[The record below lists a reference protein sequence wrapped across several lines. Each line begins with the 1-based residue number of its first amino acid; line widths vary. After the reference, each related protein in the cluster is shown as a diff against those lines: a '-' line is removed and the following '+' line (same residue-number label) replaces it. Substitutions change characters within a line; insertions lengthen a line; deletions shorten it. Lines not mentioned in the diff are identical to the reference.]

1 MAEEHTQARAFEA
14 FNARFLTSEEVART
28 FIPPPQY
35 DRLVEVGHSVL
46 LGPRGSGKTTLL
58 KMLQLRALNA
68 WQHEK
73 ASAIRRAISFHAIF
87 LGTDVLWGSQL
98 ESRTKD
104 IADEEKR
111 TQIRRTSFRLH
122 LALAF
127 LNSLEECRD
136 PVLAQHPEL
145 TRFTHKIAGEDEQML
160 ARSLADLW
168 LMDSATDTL
177 LGLRIQLRT
186 QLSRLLALTSELRR
200 DTSAPLPQFVDLDPV
215 SSLISAIDLTNHVLK
230 QPSRRWAILCDELE
244 IAPDMVRRELFQ
256 LLRST
261 SHNVIFKF
269 SLFPYSS
276 ELSTLTGPN
285 SPSRG
290 NDYAALELYYGRREN
305 AYQFCEAMLR
315 GMVAEAGGQPFAIP
329 EDVLGDGWFDGGRGH
344 RRTKA
349 SPYAPPHGQFYLRAK
364 RLAAVDPTFA
374 KWLKTNRINIQ
385 KVHAL
390 RDADQAPYRKA
401 LPYILTRSE
410 FLRGDGKL
418 RSRKAMGLYT
428 GAYSL
433 FSLTE
438 GNPRIFINL
447 MRPLVQEY
455 VEKQG
460 TVGSEVEA
468 VSAELT
474 IHRFLSSLSAIPT
487 TGEGD
492 IRSIL
497 QLIKVLGDFFSDTQ
511 LAREFSPEPASTF
524 IVDGEVPDS
533 IVELVGRTLNAGAL
547 VHMPAKAGDGV
558 RELRGAR
565 LRLAYTLAP
574 EYKLPLMSGRTINLS
589 TILHLHRAAR
599 RRKPETVQQ
608 ARLPFGLEE

>member
-1 MAEEHTQARAFEA
+1 MAEEIAHGRAFEA

-35 DRLVEVGHSVL
+35 HRLVEVGHTVL

-58 KMLQLRALNA
+58 KMLQLRALAA
-68 WQHEK
+68 WQHSK
-73 ASAIRRAISFHAIF
+73 AGEIRRNISYHSIF

-104 IADEEKR
+104 IENEEKR
-111 TQIRRTSFRLH
+111 AQIRRTSFRLH

-127 LNSLEECRD
+127 LNALDECRD
-136 PVLAQHPEL
+136 PALASHAEL
-145 TRFTHKIAGEDEQML
+145 SRFTHPLEGSTERTL
-160 ARSLADLW
+160 ARSLAQLW
-168 LMDSATDTL
+168 LMDSATDSL
-177 LGLRIQLRT
+177 LGLRIHLRT
-186 QLSRLLALTSELRR
+186 QLSLLLSLTGELRR
-200 DTSAPLPQFVDLDPV
+200 DGTAALPQFADLDPV
-215 SSLISAIDLTNHVLK
+215 ASLISAIDVTNHVMG
-230 QPSRRWAILCDELE
+230 QQSRRWAILCDELE

-261 SHNVIFKF
+261 SHNILFKF

-285 SPSRG
+285 SPSSG
-290 NDYAALELYYGRREN
+290 NDYAALELYYGKREG

-315 GMVAEAGGQPFAIP
+315 GMVAEARGPHFQIP
-329 EDVLGDGWFDGGRGH
+329 EDVLGDGWFDGGRVH
-344 RRTKA
+344 RRTKT
-349 SPYAPPHGQFYLRAK
+349 SPYAPPFGQFFLRAK
-364 RLAAVDPTFA
+364 RLAAIDPSF
-374 KWLKTNRINIQ
+374 KQWLRMMGINLQ
-385 KVHAL
+385 KVHEL
-390 RDADQAPYRKA
+390 TDSDQAPYRKA

-410 FLRGDGKL
+410 FLRSGGKL
-418 RSRKAMGLYT
+418 RSRKALSLYT

-460 TVGSEVEA
+460 TVGSDLEA
-468 VSAELT
+468 TSADLT

-487 TGEGD
+487 TGHGD

-497 QLIKVLGDFFSDTQ
+497 QLIKVIGDFFSEAQ
-511 LAREFSPEPASTF
+511 LAPKFSPEPASTF
-524 IVDGEVPDS
+524 IVDDDVPAS
-533 IVELVGRTLNAGAL
+533 IIELVGRTLNAGAL
-547 VHMPAKAGDGV
+547 VHMPANAGDTV

-574 EYKLPLMSGRTINLS
+574 EYKLPLMSGRSINLS
-589 TILHLHRAAR
+589 TILHAHSAAR
-599 RRKPETVQQ
+599 RRQPNTIQQ